1 MKNFTDIDL
10 INLRLYN
17 TGLTSPRFGE
27 VTEAVSS
34 LGAVQAQDFAMA
46 IWALGLRVKNSTSRS
61 IEEVYDEGDI
71 LRVHIMRPTWHFVA
85 PEDIRWMLELTS
97 PRVKMLMSSTNR
109 RIGLDDKIL
118 VTTNKVLVNALR
130 DHKYLTRREIKT
142 TLANSGIQTD
152 VQRLAH
158 ILAWAELESLIC
170 SGPRRGKQFTYA
182 LLDERV
188 PRSKKLAREEALAK
202 LAQKYFTSHGPAQLE
217 DFSWWSGLSFNDAKG
232 AIECIQ
238 SNLEQVRIEGKN
250 YLFIDAKQTM
260 PKPPEALLL
269 SLFDEYSIA
278 YKDRSYI
285 SEGNNIQ
292 KMLSAGTAVNAV
304 VVINGKVAGTWK
316 KSTSPKNVNLIINP
330 FRTFN
335 NNEQEASNLEAA
347 RFGKFFNLSEVIAYE

>member
-1 MKNFTDIDL
+1 
-10 INLRLYN
+10 
-17 TGLTSPRFGE
+17 
-27 VTEAVSS
+27 
-34 LGAVQAQDFAMA
+34 LG
-46 IWALGLRVKNSTSRS
+46 
-61 IEEVYDEGDI
+61 
-71 LRVHIMRPTWHFVA
+71 
-85 PEDIRWMLELTS
+85 
-97 PRVKMLMSSTNR
+97 
-109 RIGLDDKIL
+109 
-118 VTTNKVLVNALR
+118 
-130 DHKYLTRREIKT
+130 
-142 TLANSGIQTD
+142 
-152 VQRLAH
+152 
-158 ILAWAELESLIC
+158 
-170 SGPRRGKQFTYA
+170 
-182 LLDERV
+182 
-188 PRSKKLAREEALAK
+188 REEALAK

-232 AIECIQ
+232 AIGCIK